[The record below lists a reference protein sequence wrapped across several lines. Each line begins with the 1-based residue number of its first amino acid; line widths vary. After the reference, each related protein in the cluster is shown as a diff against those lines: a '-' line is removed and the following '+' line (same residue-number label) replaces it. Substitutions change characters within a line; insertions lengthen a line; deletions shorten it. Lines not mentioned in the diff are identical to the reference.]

1 MSSLSEIWASHDEHY
16 PGCAFVR
23 LEQRKALQ
31 AAHRYIQ
38 ASGWIGRLSG
48 WIGFSGRKTRQEILD
63 ALTLAIKRIPE

>member
-23 LEQRKALQ
+23 LEQRKTLQ
-31 AAHRYIQ
+31 AAHSYIQ
-38 ASGWIGRLSG
+38 ASGWPFRSKGT
-48 WIGFSGRKTRQEILD
+48 TRQEILD